1 VKIINNTIR
10 VIDYVNEKVY
20 NRSTPESF
28 NEYVG
33 ELISHIKTNENVRLY
48 NTLSNSTE
56 VISCVLDILKNKD
69 NDKYFVSKNA
79 LIANRLLRTEK
90 EAQNRIRR
98 MNVDVRKGS
107 LIQALLQENDIY
119 FYLLAKVEH
128 SDFVDDT
135 DFTFKTGFSK
145 DKKTIWKSCLIDLSN
160 PDASVFDAR
169 IYSDT
174 KAKYWSSDFLELQ
187 EVITD
192 EENTI
197 NAFKSID
204 SVLNRT
210 LKKNYKSDY
219 VVVRNACI
227 SYMKNNEHIDYNNM
241 INCVLENYV
250 PSEIDKNKLLELK
263 NKLYELPEKKKF
275 DRQFNSIPK
284 AINARIGKVYKVNT
298 GIEVKITDSIDN
310 IKETIAAYQDADGAR
325 YLRIKTNDEDTY
337 NSFKLN

>member
-1 VKIINNTIR
+1 
-10 VIDYVNEKVY
+10 
-20 NRSTPESF
+20 
-28 NEYVG
+28 
-33 ELISHIKTNENVRLY
+33 
-48 NTLSNSTE
+48 
-56 VISCVLDILKNKD
+56 
-69 NDKYFVSKNA
+69 
-79 LIANRLLRTEK
+79 
-90 EAQNRIRR
+90 
-98 MNVDVRKGS
+98 M
-107 LIQALLQENDIY
+107 
-119 FYLLAKVEH
+119 
-128 SDFVDDT
+128 
-135 DFTFKTGFSK
+135 
-145 DKKTIWKSCLIDLSN
+145 
-160 PDASVFDAR
+160 FDAR